1 MSCEYTLCTVIGETD
16 GVFVVHGG
24 LFSNP
29 DVLINDIETI
39 KRMKYASVLS
49 KRPPPGVQPNAKD
62 IMIEEMLWSDPWRKK
77 GTAPSDRGSGVMFGP
92 DVVVNFLQKNG
103 LKTLVRSHECMENGV
118 ERIPVSET
126 MNMYTVFS
134 ASNYSGGDN
143 YAAILIFTSLQHDP
157 EIQQFRASQ
166 PPPKS
171 KVPIIAKKFHICTF
185 PGPIWHFLA
194 HFWHFHI
201 LLYPTTHCTA
211 ISNQTLP
218 IQCCQTTACTPTP
231 MQLQQLGL
239 S

>member
-1 MSCEYTLCTVIGETD
+1 MSCEYRCCTVIGEKD

-118 ERIPVSET
+118 ERIPVSES

-171 KVPIIAKKFHICTF
+171 KVPIIAKKSHLHFSCPDLALSYLTLSNYL
-185 PGPIWHFLA
+185 PVQLSPIK
-194 HFWHFHI
+194 
-201 LLYPTTHCTA
+201 HCPYSA
-211 ISNQTLP
+211 AKQLHP
-218 IQCCQTTACTPTP
+218 HQPQCSCNSWSEL
-231 MQLQQLGL
+231 MVGRW
-239 S
+239 